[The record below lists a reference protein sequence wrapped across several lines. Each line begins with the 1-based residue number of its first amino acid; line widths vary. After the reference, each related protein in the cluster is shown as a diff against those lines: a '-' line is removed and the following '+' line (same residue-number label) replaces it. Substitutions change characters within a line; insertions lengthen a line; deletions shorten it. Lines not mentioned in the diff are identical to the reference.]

1 MRYSLGRLTARRH
14 GHLFT
19 VNSSSGELYVHGDVD
34 YEQSSV
40 YYLTV
45 IAADRA
51 VTGGGGVDSDGVGA
65 QSSTASVTV

>member
-1 MRYSLGRLTARRH
+1 VRYSLGRLTARRH
-14 GHLFT
+14 GHLFA
-19 VNSSSGELYVHGDVD
+19 VNSSTGELYVHGEVD

-51 VTGGGGVDSDGVGA
+51 VTGGGGVSDGVGA